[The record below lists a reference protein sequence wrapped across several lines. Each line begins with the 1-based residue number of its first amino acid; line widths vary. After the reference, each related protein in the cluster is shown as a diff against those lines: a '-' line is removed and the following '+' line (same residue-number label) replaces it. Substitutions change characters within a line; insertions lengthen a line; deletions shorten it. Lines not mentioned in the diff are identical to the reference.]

1 MDSSPSCDRIVLRF
15 HSIFLYMKET
25 TSKRTNSL
33 HSFLL
38 KYILYTT
45 NIFLYFRQTLQ
56 AWLVR
61 KIGGGQPS
69 AVPVQCSL
77 RIFSG
82 WKCLRFPLS
91 PVYSQL
97 NFILMASVP
106 TMEMTCPSLFSRTLT
121 LAWSDPLCL
130 VLKTHDRRTLSI
142 DLPTRITIPI
152 FHRLRLNQFLRKRGN
167 NVVLE
172 LVCTQSGRAEQL
184 SAPTEYMVKNDVTFS
199 IV

>member
-1 MDSSPSCDRIVLRF
+1 MYHMTLLCIAGHF
-15 HSIFLYMKET
+15 WWYGINNETYFL
-25 TSKRTNSL
+25 
-33 HSFLL
+33 F
-38 KYILYTT
+38 
-45 NIFLYFRQTLQ
+45 FRQTLQ
-56 AWLVR
+56 AWLVT

-69 AVPVQCSL
+69 AVLVQCCL

-91 PVYSQL
+91 PVYSQF

-106 TMEMTCPSLFSRTLT
+106 TMEMTYPSMFSRTVT
-121 LAWSDPLCL
+121 SAWSDPLCL

-167 NVVLE
+167 NVIVE
-172 LVCTQSGRAEQL
+172 LVCTQSGRTEQV

>member
-1 MDSSPSCDRIVLRF
+1 MYHMTLLCIAGHF
-15 HSIFLYMKET
+15 WWYAYGINNEKYFL
-25 TSKRTNSL
+25 
-33 HSFLL
+33 F
-38 KYILYTT
+38 
-45 NIFLYFRQTLQ
+45 FRQTLQ
-56 AWLVR
+56 AWLVT

-106 TMEMTCPSLFSRTLT
+106 TMEMTCPSMFSRTLT

-130 VLKTHDRRTLSI
+130 VLKTHD
-142 DLPTRITIPI
+142 
-152 FHRLRLNQFLRKRGN
+152 
-167 NVVLE
+167 VE
-172 LVCTQSGRAEQL
+172 L
-184 SAPTEYMVKNDVTFS
+184 SASTCLHASPSRFS
-199 IV
+199 TG